1 MLDCDEIC
9 ANYSDE
15 ICKACLDAKRNDK
28 GDMFMEMLTPS
39 QTNMSNIFEYKGYY
53 QDFLDSIEVNLTI
66 PYKLADK
73 ISLDIDYKR
82 FVNYFV
88 DAAEEYQIKE

>member
-1 MLDCDEIC
+1 M
-9 ANYSDE
+9 N
-15 ICKACLDAKRNDK
+15 
-28 GDMFMEMLTPS
+28 
-39 QTNMSNIFEYKGYY
+39 NIFEYKGYY

-88 DAAEEYQIKE
+88 DAAEHVTGGMFKRVRILQRKYY